1 MFVAR
6 ERINRA
12 PRGNDTSILNVGV
25 GARFFVSRQLD
36 ADVLTDVDFP
46 MERLPNFVLC
56 DAQALP
62 FRDNSFNLAYCHNV
76 LEHVANPWQVIR
88 ELRRVAEHSN
98 IRQDVW
104 WSLVS
109 YATPEHLWLQ
119 LPNLKFLQY
128 KRTRVGILFSKMLR
142 YVLVNL
148 FANTLHFS
156 AWINIMSRRY
166 EVIL

>member
-1 MFVAR
+1 MEVIRDRWHWRVNSDVQLAR
-6 ERINRA
+6 TALSTGSNRSPNVRCGKQISRA
-12 PRGNDTSILNVGV
+12 SRGKDTSILNVGV
-25 GARFFVSRQLD
+25 GARFFVSRRLD

-46 MERLPNFVLC
+46 MERLSNFVLC
-56 DAQALP
+56 DAHALP

-88 ELRRVAEHSN
+88 ELRRVALHSN

-104 WSLVS
+104 RSLVS

-128 KRTRVGILFSKMLR
+128 KRNEGR
-142 YVLVNL
+142 YTV
-148 FANTLHFS
+148 
-156 AWINIMSRRY
+156 
-166 EVIL
+166 

>member
-6 ERINRA
+6 EPIGRA
-12 PRGNDTSILNVGV
+12 SRGRDTSILNVGV

-46 MERLPNFVLC
+46 MERLSNFVLC
-56 DAQALP
+56 DAHALP
-62 FRDNSFNLAYCHNV
+62 FRDNSFDLAYCHNV

-88 ELRRVAEHSN
+88 ELRRVATHSN

-128 KRTRVGILFSKMLR
+128 RRTRVGILFSKMLR
-142 YVLVNL
+142 YVLINL

-156 AWINIMSRRY
+156 AWINIISRRY
-166 EVIL
+166 EVVL